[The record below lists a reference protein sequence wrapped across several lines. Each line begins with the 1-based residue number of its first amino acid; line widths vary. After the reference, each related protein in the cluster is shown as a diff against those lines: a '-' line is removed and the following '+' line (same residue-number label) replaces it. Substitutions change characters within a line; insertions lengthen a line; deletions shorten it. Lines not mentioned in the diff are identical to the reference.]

1 MGLEWGKLSWLNCKN
16 DLPPSLNLLVLL
28 PKFWVTIWQKGWKW
42 RLLFVIMTFLTNS
55 QVRSKNTLK
64 NSRKKCLKK
73 QKKAVW
79 IYAIYHW
86 LQLMAKMRAILMMP
100 YIAKKAVKAGSFGWQ
115 LPMSA
120 IMCVYVLHWTQK
132 LITEVTP
139 FTSLIVL
146 CQCCRRFY
154 PTDYVH

>member
-1 MGLEWGKLSWLNCKN
+1 MNIAMVPEWGKLSWLNCKN
-16 DLPPSLNLLVLL
+16 ALSPLLNLLASS

-42 RLLFVIMTFLTNS
+42 KLHFVIMTFRTNS

-79 IYAIYHW
+79 IYAICH
-86 LQLMAKMRAILMMP
+86 LLPLMAKMHVILMMP
-100 YIAKKAVKAGSFGWQ
+100 YIAKKVVKAGNFGWQ

-120 IMCVYVLHWTQK
+120 IMCVYVLH
-132 LITEVTP
+132 
-139 FTSLIVL
+139 
-146 CQCCRRFY
+146 
-154 PTDYVH
+154 

>member
-1 MGLEWGKLSWLNCKN
+1 MNIAMVPEWDKLSWLNCKN

-42 RLLFVIMTFLTNS
+42 RSPFVIMTFLTNS

-73 QKKAVW
+73 PKKAVW
-79 IYAIYHW
+79 IYAICHW
-86 LQLMAKMRAILMMP
+86 LPLMAKMHVILMMP
-100 YIAKKAVKAGSFGWQ
+100 YIAKKVVKAGNFGWQ

-120 IMCVYVLHWTQK
+120 TMFVYVLH
-132 LITEVTP
+132 
-139 FTSLIVL
+139 
-146 CQCCRRFY
+146 
-154 PTDYVH
+154 

>member
-1 MGLEWGKLSWLNCKN
+1 MVPEWDKLSWLNCRN
-16 DLPPSLNLLVLL
+16 ALPPLLNQLVSL

-86 LQLMAKMRAILMMP
+86 LPLMAKMHVILMMP
-100 YIAKKAVKAGSFGWQ
+100 YIAKKAVKAGNFGWR

-120 IMCVYVLHWTQK
+120 IMCVCVLHWIQK
-132 LITEVTP
+132 LITEVTL
-139 FTSLIVL
+139 FTSQIVL
-146 CQCCRRFY
+146 CQCCPRFY
-154 PTDYVH
+154 QTDCVH